1 MEKIAEAVHALYSV
15 CDGANEKD
23 GVGFNSTDSPFAS
36 RLCAIPFERWTLPM
50 LYEAWQ
56 MLSRYKAQLL
66 ASSIEYEELPV
77 PQKPEKLTG
86 KDDARRLRQEMGG
99 VKKCHISSGIR
110 DFVVAFP
117 YDEQILSGIKSVK
130 GARWNPEG
138 KLWNVPLES
147 FEELVLFSRTFDFS
161 MDDDILEKAKQ
172 LSFEALESERTIM
185 QQQFETVQINFDYNP
200 ELVMAV
206 KALPGRVWDSK
217 KKVWT
222 AQLSEELLEFADK
235 YGFKMNDSIRLK
247 IADASKVSADLL
259 EASVKQSS
267 DFEVEN
273 LSMSL
278 LPYQKAGVEYIAKT
292 KRCLLA
298 DSMGLGKTAQAL
310 ASLEHL
316 DAFPALVVC
325 PASLKENWR
334 REVQKWIPHRT
345 TCVLSG
351 KSDITNADII
361 IVNYDIVGRFV
372 EPLQFVDL
380 QALVCDESHY
390 IKEGTSQRTKAIK
403 KISKY
408 IPNSGIV
415 LLMSGTP
422 VLNKPKELVSQLDVL
437 GVLPKFGGQWTFYRR
452 YTNAK
457 KTRFGWDFSGHS
469 NLGELNTRMRQICY
483 VRRLK
488 EDVLTELPD
497 KSRNVVYVEPS
508 GLAWKEYKKAE
519 ADLISFLRDNGYKA
533 SDSAEHLRKTG
544 VLKQLAAQSKMDAV
558 YDWIDSFLEST
569 DRKLVVFAHNVAV
582 VDALAQRYG
591 GLRISGR
598 DSMEDRQFAV
608 DSFQNDSKSRVIVLN
623 IKAGGVG
630 LTLTAASDV
639 MFVQQG
645 WTPGE
650 HDQAE
655 DRCHRIGQKNNVQI
669 YYILASKTIDEDIY
683 SLIEA
688 KRKVVDAATDGDS
701 VEDNSI
707 LSDLMQKFARRNQ
720 DT

>member
-1 MEKIAEAVHALYSV
+1 MDKISEAVQTIYDV
-15 CDGANEKD
+15 CDGANNRDES
-23 GVGFNSTDSPFAS
+23 GFSSADSPFAS
-36 RLCAIPFERWTLPM
+36 RLCAIPVDKWTEAM

-56 MLSRYKAQLL
+56 MLGKYKGQL
-66 ASSIEYEELPV
+66 SKYGINYSELPI
-77 PQKPEKLTG
+77 PPKPEKLIG
-86 KDDARRLRQEMGG
+86 KDDAKRLRQEMSG
-99 VKKCHISSGIR
+99 VKKRHISSGIR

-117 YDEQILSGIKSVK
+117 YDEQILSAIKSIR

-138 KLWNVPLES
+138 KVWNVPAES

-161 MDDDILEKAKQ
+161 MDDDILERAKQ
-172 LSFEALESERTIM
+172 LSFEALETERIIM
-185 QQQFETVQINFDYNP
+185 QQQFETVQINFEYNA
-200 ELVMAV
+200 ELVEAV

-217 KKVWT
+217 KRVWT
-222 AQLSEELLEFADK
+222 AQLSEELLEFADRF
-235 YGFKMNDSIRLK
+235 GFKMEDAIREK
-247 IADASKVSADLL
+247 VKTASKLSADLL

-273 LSMSL
+273 LSMTL

-351 KSDITNADII
+351 KSDITSADII

-372 EPLQFVDL
+372 EALQFVDL

-390 IKEGTSQRTKAIK
+390 IKEPTSQRTKAIK

-408 IPNSGIV
+408 IPNSGLV

-508 GLAWKEYKKAE
+508 GPAWQEYRKAE
-519 ADLISFLRDNGYKA
+519 ADLISFLRDNGYRA

-544 VLKQLAAQSKMDAV
+544 VLKQLAAESKMGAV

-569 DRKLVVFAHNVAV
+569 DRKLVVFAHNVSV
-582 VDALAQRYG
+582 VDALAKRYG

-608 DSFQNDSKSRVIVLN
+608 DSFQNDPKSRVIVLN

-630 LTLTAASDV
+630 LTLTASSDV
-639 MFVQQG
+639 LFVQQG

-655 DRCHRIGQKNNVQI
+655 DRTHRIGQKNNVQI
-669 YYILASKTIDEDIY
+669 YYVLAAGTIDEDIY
-683 SLIEA
+683 NLIEA
-688 KRKVVDAATDGDS
+688 KRKIVDAATDGES
-701 VEDNSI
+701 VEENSI
-707 LSDLMQKFARRNQ
+707 LSDLMQRFANR
-720 DT
+720 D

>member
-1 MEKIAEAVHALYSV
+1 MLYSV

-23 GVGFNSTDSPFAS
+23 GVGFSSTDSPFAS
-36 RLCAIPFERWTLPM
+36 RLCAIPFEKWTEPM

-56 MLSRYKAQLL
+56 MLAKYRSQLL
-66 ASSIEYEELPV
+66 FNNIEYNQLPV
-77 PQKPEKLTG
+77 PVKPEKLTG
-86 KDDARRLRQEMGG
+86 KDDAKRLRQEMSGI
-99 VKKCHISSGIR
+99 KKCHISSGIR
-110 DFVVAFP
+110 DFVVGFP
-117 YDEQILSGIKSVK
+117 YDEQILSAIKSVK

-138 KLWNVPLES
+138 KVWNVPLES

-185 QQQFETVQINFDYNP
+185 QQQFETVQINFEYNT
-200 ELVMAV
+200 ELVNAV

-222 AQLSEELLEFADK
+222 AQLSEELLEFAARF
-235 YGFKMNDSIRLK
+235 GFKIEDSIKEK
-247 IADASKVSADLL
+247 IHNASKVSADLL

-267 DFEVEN
+267 DFEVQN

-372 EPLQFVDL
+372 EALQFVDL
-380 QALVCDESHY
+380 QALICDESHY

-408 IPNSGIV
+408 IPESGPIV
-415 LLMSGTP
+415 LMSGTP

-508 GLAWKEYKKAE
+508 GPAWKEYKKAE
-519 ADLISFLRDNGYKA
+519 ADLISFLQDNGYKA

-608 DSFQNDSKSRVIVLN
+608 DSFQTDPKSRVIVLN

-669 YYILASKTIDEDIY
+669 YYILASQTIDEDIY
-683 SLIEA
+683 ALIEA

-701 VEDNSI
+701 AEQGSI
-707 LSDLMQKFARRNQ
+707 LSDLMQRFANRA
-720 DT
+720 